1 MTESEHLATLVKAYK
16 KALRSFGLIPIIYD
30 DKADIAMTQIEDTI
44 DFDYCEGDVD
54 VRKIDAA
61 PSLQQVHENLEV
73 SKGVTEHLKRSLKSI
88 ERNDSTIDPLSKV
101 GDNTEKQEE
110 MERINKVRKLTF
122 LLQDQEKVVKVNERA
137 LVRAAVSKQKR
148 RSKSSERLNVGII
161 AGDHNESE
169 SKDACVE
176 KVEEGTKQVTK
187 DEGDRII
194 FKGGQSAEE
203 RMGKVKAGTYD
214 IIEEQIEKCDNSQNS
229 EEQDEEMFENTQ
241 HRVHRAMSAIEESAL
256 LLAQGPESQTFFSV
270 PEQDNDS
277 HCCERIDPKCD
288 VMITTQDIM
297 DEVREKEAADRSG
310 EWLEQEAELEERL
323 HLPENISKDDCDRK
337 SKHDIQPKSRQ
348 IRETSEDRFFSANS
362 QQESQILLNPS
373 NKKEKEHFPVG
384 TIARVA
390 DRTWP
395 GVNKQGGVARI
406 VKVHANFDSGVKYD
420 VSYVLGGREKMVDS
434 AFVRI
439 QDGGPFIDEAHSL
452 TRERSEDD
460 TDQKTPARKSRR
472 VDEKKQVEEWI
483 AKIDAEE
490 ESRVKEDESKA
501 SKRSTSSITTA
512 VLAEDKN
519 EKPLKAN
526 DNESTMAPKDNE
538 VVPPEDIALSKDVDH
553 ILRFMSFQDILECA
567 LTCYKDLLMKDI
579 GKKRTVFITTSSL
592 PEKDQSS
599 VKTMVR
605 ELSSKEGKLNNDMFY
620 CLSVL
625 SLT

>member
-16 KALRSFGLIPIIYD
+16 KTLRSFGLIPIIYD

-44 DFDYCEGDVD
+44 DFDYREGDDD

-61 PSLQQVHENLEV
+61 PSLQQVHEHLEV
-73 SKGVTEHLKRSLKSI
+73 SKGVQEQLKRSLKSM
-88 ERNDSTIDPLSKV
+88 ERNDSRFDPLSSV

-110 MERINKVRKLTF
+110 MERRNKVRKLNF
-122 LLQDQEKVVKVNERA
+122 LLKDQEKVVKVDERA

-148 RSKSSERLNVGII
+148 RSKSSERLKVGSI

-176 KVEEGTKQVTK
+176 KVEEGTKEVTK
-187 DEGDRII
+187 DKDDRII
-194 FKGGQSAEE
+194 FKGGQSAKE

-214 IIEEQIEKCDNSQNS
+214 IEDQIEKCDDSQNS

-241 HRVHRAMSAIEESAL
+241 HRLHRAMSAIEESAL
-256 LLAQGPESQTFFSV
+256 LLAEGPESQTFFSV

-277 HCCERIDPKCD
+277 NCCERIDPKCD
-288 VMITTQDIM
+288 VIITTQEIM
-297 DEVREKEAADRSG
+297 DDVREKEAADRSG
-310 EWLEQEAELEERL
+310 EWLEHEAEMEERV
-323 HLPENISKDDCDRK
+323 HLPENVSKDDCDRN
-337 SKHDIQPKSRQ
+337 SKHDIQPNSRQ

-406 VKVHANFDSGVKYD
+406 VKVHAHFDAGVKYD
-420 VSYVLGGREKMVDS
+420 VTYVLGGREKMVDS

-439 QDGGPFIDEAHSL
+439 QDGGTFIDEAHSL
-452 TRERSEDD
+452 KRERSEDD
-460 TDQKTPARKSRR
+460 TDEKTPARKSRR

-490 ESRVKEDESKA
+490 ESRVKEEESKS
-501 SKRSTSSITTA
+501 SKRATSSRSTA

-519 EKPLKAN
+519 EKPLEAN
-526 DNESTMAPKDNE
+526 DDESTMAPKDNE

-553 ILRFMSFQDILECA
+553 ILKFMSFQDILECA
-567 LTCYKDLLMKDI
+567 LTCYRELLMKDI

-592 PEKDQSS
+592 PEKEQSS